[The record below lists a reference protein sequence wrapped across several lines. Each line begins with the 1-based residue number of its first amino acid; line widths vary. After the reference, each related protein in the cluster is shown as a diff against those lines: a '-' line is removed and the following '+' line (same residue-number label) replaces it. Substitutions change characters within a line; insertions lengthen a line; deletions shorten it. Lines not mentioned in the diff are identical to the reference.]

1 MPLSEDQQQR
11 FQRWAT
17 GRGITHTCPS
27 CGLPEL
33 SLNDEIVTASV
44 HEGDPEFSGNIV
56 LGGAQMPFASVSCA
70 NCAYVMLFAAGTIG
84 MVQHGVER
92 QAPEVERDAVALTR

>member
-33 SLNDEIVTASV
+33 SLNDEIVTTSV

-56 LGGAQMPFASVSCA
+56 LGGAQMPLASVSCA
-70 NCAYVMLFAAGTIG
+70 NCAYVMFFAAGTIG
-84 MVQHGVER
+84 MVQHGIETP
-92 QAPEVERDAVALTR
+92 APGADSDTVALAR